1 MRFLVDQDVYR
12 LTIDKLK
19 EWGHDV
25 VTLKEFGSSRASD
38 EDLLK
43 IGKDQNRILITRD
56 KDFGG
61 LLFLKEK
68 ESKGVIFLRIGPK
81 SLEEVHRELWRTLEE
96 HSEEELNRCFCV
108 IEPGRHRI
116 RHLAIRD

>member
-1 MRFLVDQDVYR
+1 MRFLADQDVYK

-25 VTLKEFGSSRASD
+25 ATVKEYGLSRASD

-43 IGKDQNRILITRD
+43 IGKDENRILITRD
-56 KDFGG
+56 KDFGR

-68 ESKGVIFLRIGPK
+68 TSKGVIFLRISPRT
-81 SLEEVHRELWRTLEE
+81 LQEVHRELRRTLEE

-108 IEPGRHRI
+108 VEPGRHRI
-116 RHLAIRD
+116 RHLPI